1 MPRLDIDR
9 PAAMPALSRNT
20 SIVVSVVA
28 LHILLLWA
36 LNTGLLRRVAE
47 VVVPAEMLVEIMA
60 PASPAPTPQP
70 APPTPKASKPSTP
83 KSPQPAPPVPAA
95 TPQPSPAPLLAAQPT
110 TTPTTTVAAAAAA
123 PAVAM
128 NTTSASNA
136 GNATTAPA
144 APPAPPKVEM
154 PSSDADYL
162 NNPKPAYPAQSKRL
176 LETGKVVVRVF
187 IGTDG
192 QASQASVK
200 QSSGFDRL
208 DQASLETALKW
219 RYVPGKRDGVPQG
232 MWFDVP
238 FNWQLTR

>member
-1 MPRLDIDR
+1 MSTFDLAR
-9 PAAMPALSRNT
+9 PGPLPAMSRNT
-20 SIVVSVVA
+20 SIAISVVA
-28 LHILLLWA
+28 LHILVLWA
-36 LNTGLLRRVAE
+36 LHTGLLRRVAE
-47 VVVPAEMLVEIMA
+47 VVVPAEILVEIMA
-60 PASPAPTPQP
+60 PASPPPPARPTPKPQP
-70 APPTPKASKPSTP
+70 AAKQTAPKPPTPAPLAIAPSAT
-83 KSPQPAPPVPAA
+83 APAA
-95 TPQPSPAPLLAAQPT
+95 T
-110 TTPTTTVAAAAAA
+110 AAA
-123 PAVAM
+123 PTATAPAAASA
-128 NTTSASNA
+128 NTTASTS
-136 GNATTAPA
+136 GNAPA
-144 APPAPPKVEM
+144 APPAPPAPAKVEM

-200 QSSGFDRL
+200 HSSGFDRL